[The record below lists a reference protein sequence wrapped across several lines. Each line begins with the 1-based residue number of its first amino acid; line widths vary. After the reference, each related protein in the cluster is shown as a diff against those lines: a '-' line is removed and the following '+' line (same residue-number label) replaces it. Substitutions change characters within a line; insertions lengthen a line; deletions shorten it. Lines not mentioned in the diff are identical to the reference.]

1 MHKIVKIILIVLSVV
16 GIVLMTQLPEDG
28 VPYTDAVGDTS
39 MGLMFIVAYLLL
51 AIAVIVSFAFA
62 IVNLVSSPAK
72 LRRALFAI
80 GGLLLVTAIAYGLA
94 SGTDVDISAMA
105 AKNIKT
111 DEGTIKMIGMGIK
124 LTAIL
129 LIIAVASMVI
139 PRVKRMFS
147 K

>member
-1 MHKIVKIILIVLSVV
+1 MHKIVKIILIVLSVFGV
-16 GIVLMTQLPEDG
+16 ILLTRLPEEG
-28 VPYTDAVGDTS
+28 IPYADAVGDTS
-39 MGLMFIVAYLLL
+39 VGLMFIVAYLLL
-51 AIAVIVSFAFA
+51 AIAVIFSFAFA

-72 LRRALFAI
+72 LKKTLFAI

-94 SGTDVDISAMA
+94 SGTDVDISVMA

-124 LTAIL
+124 LTSIL
-129 LIIAVASMVI
+129 LIIAVASMVV